1 MVAAAIEVQRVQSLD
16 HDESKEEERDNRIVD
31 AENAPPKKER
41 GGLAFVVK
49 LNGKCMVLGGPKNHV
64 AQPGEKITWIVLN
77 GCDQKVTVELTAKP
91 STTSGAPASPFKQGN
106 GPHAVND
113 LDPGQ
118 TKKLTLEVLDQ
129 GFPADTES
137 VYTYSIL
144 IKGDDTSG
152 IDPELDI
159 WP

>member
-1 MVAAAIEVQRVQSLD
+1 VG
-16 HDESKEEERDNRIVD
+16 ESKWWVSAALVSVLAVAVSCERPQSGGTRYK
-31 AENAPPKKER
+31 PQKKER
-41 GGLAFVVK
+41 GGMAFVVK
-49 LNGKCMVLGGPKNHV
+49 QNGKCMVLGGPKNHV
-64 AQPGEKITWIVLN
+64 AQPDEKVTWIVIN
-77 GCDQKVTVELTAKP
+77 GCDQKVTVELTANQ
-91 STTSGAPASPFKQGN
+91 STTSGAPASAFKQGN
-106 GPHAVND
+106 GPHAVKD

-129 GFPADTES
+129 GFPANTES

-144 IKGDDTSG
+144 IQGDPTSG